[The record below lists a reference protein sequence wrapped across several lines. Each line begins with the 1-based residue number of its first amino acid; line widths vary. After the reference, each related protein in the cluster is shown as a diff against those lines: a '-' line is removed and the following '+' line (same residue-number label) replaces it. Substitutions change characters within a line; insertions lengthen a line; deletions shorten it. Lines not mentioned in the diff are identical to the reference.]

1 MTEVKVATF
10 FCQSPLKISTMFTLI
25 SEENSKKIL
34 SLRDR
39 LSQLKSIP
47 KMKSSENNGEA
58 GTMQE
63 QLKTAMK
70 EVGQNTT
77 AVSEHK

>member
-1 MTEVKVATF
+1 
-10 FCQSPLKISTMFTLI
+10 MFTLI
-25 SEENSKKIL
+25 SEENLKKIL

-47 KMKSSENNGEA
+47 QMKSSENNGEA